1 MKNLIMG
8 ASIATAILLLTTAH
22 PLITIYTSIMIC
34 CICTS
39 ELALYW
45 SLGMKIGI
53 AEAFGLILV
62 LVFAIQYVTHLA
74 INYRFN
80 D

>member
-1 MKNLIMG
+1 MKTLIIG
-8 ASIATAILLLTTAH
+8 LSIATGILLLTTAH

-34 CICTS
+34 CICAS

-45 SLGMKIGI
+45 YLGMKLGI
-53 AEAFGLILV
+53 AEAFGLIIV

-74 INYRFN
+74 VNYRFST
-80 D
+80 